1 MQGKRANRN
10 ANVQRRHDIITWP
23 LYVLLVLMLALYILF
38 QRVAYISLVAGILVV
53 VLIVALLVIEIANAS
68 MQKKGRV
75 RNIAEIVLGIAIVVA
90 LWFGLQAVLATSHP
104 LDVVP
109 SCSMLPYLQRGDM
122 ILLQGVHNISQ
133 IKAPVVDV
141 TQEQVAALEQNLSRE
156 SLECVAYLS
165 TPAGTYVSQF
175 VRQGYSVGLLYS
187 SSSGSEIVPGS
198 FQDGNL
204 VRYTCGTTS
213 VLFTNG
219 TIMQEA
225 YTKSITIGN
234 TTITGDANNTVLVY
248 GTVPGDLFY
257 SYGDAYIVH
266 RVYAVLRTSSNYY
279 VLTKGDNN
287 PGLDLQYGNY
297 PANSSEVQG
306 KVIASIPYL
315 GYLKLAI
322 SGSFTEPTGCNYTTQ
337 G

>member
-1 MQGKRANRN
+1 MQRKRAAPSPNR
-10 ANVQRRHDIITWP
+10 QRRRGITTWP
-23 LYVLLVLMLALYILF
+23 LYVLLVLLLALYILS
-38 QRVAYISLVAGILVV
+38 QRVAYLSLVAGVLVV
-53 VLIVALLVIEIANAS
+53 VVIVVLLVLELANTS
-68 MQKKGRV
+68 MQKGKV
-75 RNIAEIVLGIAIVVA
+75 RNIAEIALGIIIVVA
-90 LWFGLQAVLATSHP
+90 FWFGLQAVLATSHP

-122 ILLQGVHNISQ
+122 IVLQGVHNISQ
-133 IKAPVVDV
+133 IRAPVVDV
-141 TQEQVAALEQNLSRE
+141 TQAQVDALEHNLSRE
-156 SLECVAYLS
+156 SLECVAYAS
-165 TPAGTYVSQF
+165 TSQGVYVSQF

-187 SSSGSEIVPGS
+187 TQSGGQIVSGS

-204 VRYTCGTTS
+204 VRYTCGTAD
-213 VLFTNG
+213 VKFTNG
-219 TIMQEA
+219 TVMQEA

-234 TTITGDANNTVLVY
+234 TTITGDANNSVVVY

-297 PANSSEVQG
+297 PANASEVQG
-306 KVIASIPYL
+306 KVIASIPYI
-315 GYLKLAI
+315 GYLKLAL